1 MDFKAILLL
10 FASVLL
16 VSTEVSSNHGPH
28 DQELN
33 MKDRSERHGLFS
45 VWIYPRIPKWN
56 PVFRAPPS
64 PPPMNEEAP
73 TRVPVAMPLTTSTA
87 AQPPPLSTP
96 QVKTNGDCVPLCDKR
111 CKIETNKKICRRSC
125 MACCDRCK
133 CVPPG
138 DYGSNLDKCG
148 KCYTDMNYHGHKCP

>member
-1 MDFKAILLL
+1 MDFKAMLLL

-16 VSTEVSSNHGPH
+16 VSAE
-28 DQELN
+28 
-33 MKDRSERHGLFS
+33 DRYVRYGSFRKG
-45 VWIYPRIPKWN
+45 N

-64 PPPMNEEAP
+64 SRQMNEAAP
-73 TRVPVAMPLTTSTA
+73 TGVPVAMPFTA
-87 AQPPPLSTP
+87 P
-96 QVKTNGDCVPLCDKR
+96 QVKTNRDCVPLCDKR

-125 MACCDRCK
+125 MVCCARCK

-138 DYGSNLDKCG
+138 YYNNNMNKCG